1 MEYEPLMSAIGSY
14 GRGSL
19 NRRKAISE
27 MLGVIILLSLTIV
40 AGVLVYQI
48 FTGKSNVA
56 SSATAISIQSATI
69 SGVNNVMVL
78 TVQNTGTTTIQ
89 SLSVKVYQGSNS
101 FTPGGSFSPSS
112 IAPGQTASG
121 TFTPP
126 SGQTFTSGM
135 QYTVV
140 VTATSSSGSS
150 TSSTSA
156 TVTITA
162 S

>member
-69 SGVNNVMVL
+69 SGVNGVMTI

-89 SLSVKVYQGSNS
+89 SLSVMVYGSGGS
-101 FTPGGSFSPSS
+101 TVSVSGSFSPNSNL
-112 IAPGQTASG
+112 APGLTSSG
-121 TFTPP
+121 AFTG
-126 SGQTFTSGM
+126 SFSTGA

-140 VTATSSSGSS
+140 VTATAAGGS
-150 TSSTSA
+150 TTA
-156 TVTITA
+156 VAVVTA

>member
-1 MEYEPLMSAIGSY
+1 MSSISAGYHRHGHMS
-14 GRGSL
+14 
-19 NRRKAISE
+19 RRRAISE

-56 SSATAISIQSATI
+56 SSATALSIQSVTI
-69 SGVNNVMVL
+69 SGENSVMTI
-78 TVQNTGTTTIQ
+78 TVQNTGTSTINSINVQ
-89 SLSVKVYQGSNS
+89 VYQSGSTVS
-101 FTPGGSFSPSS
+101 ISGSFSPST

-121 TFTPP
+121 TFT
-126 SGQTFTSGM
+126 GTFTPGQ

-140 VTATSSSGSS
+140 VTATSSSGS
-150 TSSTSA
+150 TTTATA
-156 TVTITA
+156 TVTA